1 MLVEASME
9 NNKLGALDKNDFE
22 YLLGLI
28 NKITWLLGRSD
39 LGSQITGE
47 LENDCRFAAKPI

>member
-9 NNKLGALDKNDFE
+9 KNKLAVLDKNDFE
-22 YLLGLI
+22 YLLGHI